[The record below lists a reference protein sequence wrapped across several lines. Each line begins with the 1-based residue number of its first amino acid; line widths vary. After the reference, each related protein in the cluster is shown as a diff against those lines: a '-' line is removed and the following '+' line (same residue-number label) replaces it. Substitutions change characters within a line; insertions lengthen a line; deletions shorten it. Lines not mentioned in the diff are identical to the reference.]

1 MYRRTGRGRLLLL
14 VFLGLCIVLITLDF
28 RQGEGGALDKA
39 REISSAVVEP
49 IQRGFTKVFR
59 PVGDFFSSV
68 GELGSLRAENAR
80 LKAELET
87 IENQISEAETIAEE
101 NSHLRELFEL
111 DESWVSMDKVTAE
124 VINKVP
130 SNYRWIVE
138 INKGSDDGVRP
149 DMAVITADGLAG
161 KVTRVDGNSSTVV
174 TLVDPTA
181 GAASAKIVGAGFIA
195 SVSGNGVGEPLSL
208 ELVDPDIDVNVDD
221 EVVTSSYNGGIYPP
235 NIPIGRVSFV
245 NANTAALEQDI
256 DVEPYVDFQSIDFV
270 QVLLESGPKLETP
283 AEQTRTNRR

>member
-59 PVGDFFSSV
+59 PVGDFFSSI

-87 IENQISEAETIAEE
+87 IENHISEAETIAAE
-101 NSHLRELFEL
+101 NSRLRELFEL

-161 KVTRVDGNSSTVV
+161 KVTGVDGNSATVV

-208 ELVDPDIDVNVDD
+208 ELVDPDIDVNVGD
-221 EVVTSSYNGGIYPP
+221 EVLTSSYNGGIYPP
-235 NIPIGRVSFV
+235 NIPIGQVSFV

-270 QVLLESGPKLETP
+270 QVLLESGPKIETP
-283 AEQTRTNRR
+283 AEQSRTNRR